1 MRKGDFR
8 AGLLASIP
16 VFVGYFSV
24 SFGFG
29 TLAAA
34 LGINTLD
41 ATLIS
46 FTNLTSA
53 GQFAGLTV
61 IGEAGSLLDMFI
73 TQLVINSRYALMSL
87 SLGQRL
93 GPRIGIGSRLAISF
107 FNTDEIF
114 ALAMNRNEPLTTSY
128 MVGLGV
134 LPLVGWT
141 GGTLLGSMLGSVLP
155 AAITTALGVA
165 LYGMFVAIVTPQAR
179 ANKSMLYA
187 VVIAVVLSCLFTWMP
202 VLNKLSSGL
211 SIVLCTVVASAICAW
226 FFPVNHAEEAEQ

>member
-1 MRKGDFR
+1 MRKGDFK
-8 AGLLASIP
+8 AGILNSIP

-29 TLAAA
+29 TMAAA

-61 IGEAGSLLDMFI
+61 IAEAGSLTDMFI
-73 TQLVINSRYALMSL
+73 TQLVINIRYALMSL
-87 SLGQRL
+87 SLGQKMGARV
-93 GPRIGIGSRLAISF
+93 GIGSRLAISF

-114 ALAMNRNEPLTTSY
+114 ALAMNRREPLTTAY
-128 MVGLGV
+128 MLGLGV

-141 GGTLLGSMLGSVLP
+141 GGTLLGSMLGSILP
-155 AAITTALGVA
+155 AVITSALGVS
-165 LYGMFVAIVTPQAR
+165 LYGMFVAVVTPQAR
-179 ANKSMLYA
+179 GNKSMLYA
-187 VVIAVVLSCLFTWMP
+187 LIISIVLSCIFTWVP

-211 SIVLCTVVASAICAW
+211 TIVVCTIAASAICAW
-226 FFPVNHAEEAEQ
+226 LFPIEEKEESEQ